1 MKGLIARI
9 HREYNVSCAEIA
21 LNDAWQSAAL
31 GIAVVS
37 NSSAHAE
44 RLLERVIYWIERNRP
59 DLYVVD
65 YQIEVIV

>member
-1 MKGLIARI
+1 MCHVPRSRLMTRGSRQ
-9 HREYNVSCAEIA
+9 H
-21 LNDAWQSAAL
+21 W